1 MGLIAELMIKPINRF
16 LSDLKILAK
25 LRPFLDGLQK
35 WLGLSLIL
43 GFASSVIESF
53 AVSLVMFFIFK
64 TVLNDDFYFGNKMLD
79 DFFQHIDAMTEDNV
93 LIIWGTIIGILIL
106 KTLIVGSYN
115 LLSDHI
121 VNTIH
126 HRIRSG
132 LFEKYMSL
140 PYKEISKLDYGTMT
154 NALQVECWYITEII
168 YSVFRIVITLC
179 AISVYLVVIAVFSWQ
194 VALVLLILG
203 TLIKLAL
210 AGLKLPIRRIGYQVT
225 QINEELTAHMYTR
238 MQALK
243 TIRAHGLEKR
253 ETDAFVALSNAVAKA
268 FTRMSWVETY
278 IRPINDIT
286 VLIMIA
292 FLVWFSTALGNPVT
306 VTATIIAL
314 LYRLQ
319 PHLNGLEGEFINL
332 HRSQGPLEAVLTQL
346 EAEDIRTQVSA
357 TLEMPESWSVMRFE
371 NVGFAYDTNII
382 LKDINFELHRC
393 QTLAVKGE
401 SGIGKTTLV
410 NLFLK
415 LTEPTNG
422 TIWLDD
428 LDFNDIKRQAWLC
441 GVAAAGQ
448 DFELPDG
455 TLRENLTLGRNISDE
470 LIMDALE
477 IAEIKD
483 FVSGLPEGLET
494 KVGERGV
501 RLSGGQRQRI
511 VLARAI
517 AAHPDVLIM
526 DEATSAVS
534 IPVEKNIYKNI
545 TAARPDMTIILITHR
560 NIPDGFADLQINI

>member
-1 MGLIAELMIKPINRF
+1 MIKPIKRF
-16 LSDLKILAK
+16 ITDLKALAK
-25 LRPFLDGLQK
+25 LRVFLYGLKK
-35 WLGLSLIL
+35 WLGLSVVL
-43 GFASSVIESF
+43 GFASSLVESF
-53 AVSLVMFFIFK
+53 AVSLIMFFIFK
-64 TVLNDDFYFGNKMLD
+64 TVLQDDFHFGSDLLD
-79 DFFQHIDAMTEDNV
+79 NFFEYIDALTADNTP
-93 LIIWGTIIGILIL
+93 LIWGTIIAILIV

-179 AISVYLVVIAVFSWQ
+179 AISVYLIVIGFFSWQ
-194 VALVLLILG
+194 IALVLLVLG
-203 TLIKLAL
+203 TTIKLAL
-210 AGLKLPIRRIGYQVT
+210 AGLKMPIRLIGYQVT
-225 QINEELTAHMYTR
+225 QINEELTSHMYTR

-243 TIRAHGLEKR
+243 TIRAHGLEQG
-253 ETDAFVALSNAVAKA
+253 ETESFTALSQSVAKA
-268 FTRMSWVETY
+268 FTRMSLVETY
-278 IRPINDIT
+278 IRPINDVTIL
-286 VLIMIA
+286 VMIA
-292 FLVWFSTALGNPVT
+292 FLIWLSTTLGNPVT

-319 PHLNGLEGEFINL
+319 PHLNGLDGEFINL
-332 HRSQGPLEAVLTQL
+332 HRSQGPLQAVMSQL
-346 EAEDIRTQVSA
+346 EAEDIRTQTHETVD
-357 TLEMPESWSVMRFE
+357 MPDQWNALRFDK
-371 NVGFAYDTNII
+371 VCFAYDEHTI
-382 LKDINFELHRC
+382 LQDISFEL
-393 QTLAVKGE
+393 QKGKTLSIRGE

-415 LTEPTNG
+415 LTEPTSG
-422 TIWLDD
+422 QILLDD
-428 LDFNDIKRQAWLC
+428 LPFKEIKRQAWLKN
-441 GVAAAGQ
+441 VAAAGQ

-470 LIMDALE
+470 DIMQALE

-483 FVSGLPEGLET
+483 FVDGLPDGLET
-494 KVGERGV
+494 RAGERGV

-511 VLARAI
+511 VLARAL
-517 AAHPDVLIM
+517 ASKPDILIM

-534 IPVEKNIYKNI
+534 IPVEKQIYKNI
-545 TAARPDMTIILITHR
+545 KSQRPNVTIILITHR
-560 NIPDGFADLQINI
+560 DVPSDFTDINVEI

>member
-1 MGLIAELMIKPINRF
+1 MIKPIERF

-25 LRPFLDGLQK
+25 LRPFLDGLKK

-43 GFASSVIESF
+43 GFVSSLIESF
-53 AVSLVMFFIFK
+53 AVSLIMFFIFK
-64 TVLNDDFYFGNKMLD
+64 TVLNDDFHFGNRVLD
-79 DFFQHIDAMTEDNV
+79 DFFRSIDTMTADNP
-93 LIIWGTIIGILIL
+93 LMIWGTIIAILIL

-140 PYKEISKLDYGTMT
+140 PYKEVSKLDYGTMT

-179 AISVYLVVIAVFSWQ
+179 AISVYLTVIAFFSWQ
-194 VALVLLILG
+194 IALTLLVLG
-203 TLIKLAL
+203 TAIKLAL
-210 AGLKLPIRRIGYQVT
+210 AGLKMPIRRIGYQVT
-225 QINEELTAHMYTR
+225 QINEELTSHMYTR

-243 TIRAHGLEKR
+243 TIRAHGLEKG
-253 ETDAFVALSNAVAKA
+253 ETESFAALSQTVAKA
-268 FTRMSWVETY
+268 FTRMSFVETY

-286 VLIMIA
+286 VLFMIA
-292 FLVWFSTALGNPVT
+292 FLIWLSTTLGNPVT
-306 VTATIIAL
+306 VTATVIAL

-346 EAEDIRTQVSA
+346 EAEDIRTQVNE
-357 TLEMPESWSVMRFE
+357 TIDMPDKWNVLRFKD
-371 NVGFAYDTNII
+371 VAFAYDKNTIFKGI
-382 LKDINFELHRC
+382 SFEL
-393 QTLAVKGE
+393 QKGKVLSIKGE

-415 LTEPTNG
+415 LTQPTDG
-422 TIWLDD
+422 EIWLDG
-428 LDFNDIKRQAWLC
+428 LDFNDIKRQSWLR

-455 TLRENLTLGRNISDE
+455 TLRENLTLGRNVSDAQIKE
-470 LIMDALE
+470 ALE
-477 IAEIKD
+477 IAEIKE
-483 FVSGLPEGLET
+483 FVDTLPEGLET

-511 VLARAI
+511 VLARAL
-517 AAHPDVLIM
+517 ASNPDVLIM

-534 IPVEKNIYKNI
+534 IPVEKDIYKNI
-545 TAARPDMTIILITHR
+545 KSARPDMTIILITHR
-560 NIPDGFADLQINI
+560 DIPDNFADLQVDI